1 MMLESSAYISL
12 IIQLLVGVVDLWGIS
27 INIPNNKNIFK
38 DLLKLELGVQVVEFA
53 FYLWMVLNIT
63 TVKNITPYRYLD
75 WFITTPTML
84 LTLMI
89 FLSKDQ
95 ETYNGIVQ
103 FISDNKDD
111 VIKVGL
117 SNVLMLVFG
126 LLGEYQYINNTLAV
140 GLGFIPF
147 VYYYKKI
154 YDKNITEEST
164 TYQKGFFWFF
174 FIVWS
179 VYGLAALLP
188 YIPKNVLLNILD
200 LFSKNLIGLILVYI
214 IYKNKLD

>member
-27 INIPNNKNIFK
+27 IDIPNDKNIFK

-89 FLSKDQ
+89 FLSKDK

-164 TYQKGFFWFF
+164 SQQKGFFWFF

-188 YIPKNVLLNILD
+188 YIPKNVLFNILD
-200 LFSKNLIGLILVYI
+200 LFSKNLIGVILVYI
-214 IYKNKLD
+214 IYKNKLN

>member
-1 MMLESSAYISL
+1 MLESSAYLSL
-12 IIQLLVGVVDLWGIS
+12 IIQFLVSIVDLWGVS
-27 INIPNNKNIFK
+27 IDIPNDKIIFK

-75 WFITTPTML
+75 WFITTPTMI

-89 FLSKDQ
+89 FISKDQ
-95 ETYNGIVQ
+95 DNYSGIAQ

-111 VIKVGL
+111 VIKIGL
-117 SNVLMLVFG
+117 ANTLMLVFG
-126 LLGEYQYINNTLAV
+126 LLGEFHYINNTLAV

-164 TYQKGFFWFF
+164 NEQKGFFWFF
-174 FIVWS
+174 VVIWS
-179 VYGLAALLP
+179 IYGLAALLP
-188 YIPKNVLLNILD
+188 YIPKNVLFNILD
-200 LFSKNLIGLILVYI
+200 LFSKNLLGLILVYI
-214 IYKNKLD
+214 IYRNRI

>member
-1 MMLESSAYISL
+1 MLKSSAYLSL
-12 IIQLLVGVVDLWGIS
+12 IIQFLVSIVDLWGIS
-27 INIPNNKNIFK
+27 IDIPSDKNIFK
-38 DLLKLELGVQVVEFA
+38 DLLKLELVVQVVEFV
-53 FYLWMVLNIT
+53 FYVWMVLHIT
-63 TVKNITPYRYLD
+63 TVKNITPYRYMD

-89 FLSKDQ
+89 FVSKDQ
-95 ETYNGIVQ
+95 ETYSGIVQ

-164 TYQKGFFWFF
+164 AEQKGLFWFF
-174 FIVWS
+174 FVVWS
-179 VYGLAALLP
+179 IYGLAALLP

>member
-1 MMLESSAYISL
+1 MLKSSAYLSL
-12 IIQLLVGVVDLWGIS
+12 IIQFLVSIVDLWGIS
-27 INIPNNKNIFK
+27 IDIPSDKNIFK
-38 DLLKLELGVQVVEFA
+38 DLLKLELVVQVVEFV
-53 FYLWMVLNIT
+53 FYVWMVLHIT
-63 TVKNITPYRYLD
+63 TVKNITPYRYMD

-89 FLSKDQ
+89 FVSKDQ
-95 ETYNGIVQ
+95 ETYSGIVQ

-164 TYQKGFFWFF
+164 AEQKGLFWFF
-174 FIVWS
+174 FVVWS
-179 VYGLAALLP
+179 IYGLAALLP

-200 LFSKNLIGLILVYI
+200 LFSKNLLSLILVYI
-214 IYKNKLD
+214 IYKNRIS

>member
-27 INIPNNKNIFK
+27 IDIPNDKNIFK

>member
-1 MMLESSAYISL
+1 MMLESSAYLSL
-12 IIQLLVGVVDLWGIS
+12 IIQFLVSIVDLWGIS
-27 INIPNNKNIFK
+27 IDIPNDKIIFK

-53 FYLWMVLNIT
+53 FYLWMVLHIT
-63 TVKNITPYRYLD
+63 TVKNITPYRYMD

-89 FLSKDQ
+89 FVSKDQ
-95 ETYNGIVQ
+95 ETYSGIVQ

-164 TYQKGFFWFF
+164 NEQKGLFWFF
-174 FIVWS
+174 FVVWS

-200 LFSKNLIGLILVYI
+200 LFSKNLLSLILVYI
-214 IYKNKLD
+214 IYKNRI

>member
-27 INIPNNKNIFK
+27 IDIPNDKNIFK

-164 TYQKGFFWFF
+164 FEQKGFFWFF

>member
-1 MMLESSAYISL
+1 MLKSSAYLSL
-12 IIQLLVGVVDLWGIS
+12 IIQFLVSLVDLWGIS
-27 INIPNNKNIFK
+27 IDIPSDKNIFK
-38 DLLKLELGVQVVEFA
+38 DLLKLELVVQVVEFV
-53 FYLWMVLNIT
+53 FYVWMVLHIT
-63 TVKNITPYRYLD
+63 TVKNITPYRYMD

-89 FLSKDQ
+89 FVSKDQ
-95 ETYNGIVQ
+95 ETYSGIVQ

-117 SNVLMLVFG
+117 SNVLMLVFV

-164 TYQKGFFWFF
+164 ADQKGLFWFF
-174 FIVWS
+174 FVVWS
-179 VYGLAALLP
+179 IYGLAALLP

-200 LFSKNLIGLILVYI
+200 LFSKNLLSLILVYI
-214 IYKNKLD
+214 IYKNRIS

>member
-1 MMLESSAYISL
+1 MLKSSAYLSL
-12 IIQLLVGVVDLWGIS
+12 IIQFLVSLVDLWGIS
-27 INIPNNKNIFK
+27 IDIPSDKNIFK
-38 DLLKLELGVQVVEFA
+38 DLLKLELVVQVVEFV
-53 FYLWMVLNIT
+53 FYVWMVLHIT
-63 TVKNITPYRYLD
+63 TVKNITPYRYMD

-89 FLSKDQ
+89 FVSKDQ
-95 ETYNGIVQ
+95 ETYSGIVQ

-164 TYQKGFFWFF
+164 AEQKGLFWFF
-174 FIVWS
+174 FVVWS
-179 VYGLAALLP
+179 IYGLAALLP

-200 LFSKNLIGLILVYI
+200 LFSKNLLSLILVYI
-214 IYKNKLD
+214 IYKNRIS

>member
-12 IIQLLVGVVDLWGIS
+12 ILQLLVGVVDLWGIS
-27 INIPNNKNIFK
+27 IDIPNDKNIFK

-53 FYLWMVLNIT
+53 FYLWMVLNIS

-75 WFITTPTML
+75 WFITTPTMI

-89 FLSKDQ
+89 FISKDQ
-95 ETYNGIVQ
+95 DNYSGIAQ
-103 FISDNKDD
+103 FISDNKED
-111 VIKVGL
+111 VIKIGL
-117 SNVLMLVFG
+117 ANVLMLVFG
-126 LLGEYQYINNTLAV
+126 LLGEFHYINNTLAV

-214 IYKNKLD
+214 VYKNKLD

>member
-1 MMLESSAYISL
+1 MMLESSAYLSL

-27 INIPNNKNIFK
+27 IDIPNDKNIFK

-89 FLSKDQ
+89 FLSKDK

-164 TYQKGFFWFF
+164 SQQKGLFWFF

-188 YIPKNVLLNILD
+188 YIPKNVLFNILD
-200 LFSKNLIGLILVYI
+200 LFSKNLIGVILVYI
-214 IYKNKLD
+214 IYKNKLN

>member
-1 MMLESSAYISL
+1 MILKSSAYISL
-12 IIQLLVGVVDLWGIS
+12 ILQLLVGVVDLWGIS
-27 INIPNNKNIFK
+27 IDIPNDKNIFK

-53 FYLWMVLNIT
+53 FYLWMVLNIS

-75 WFITTPTML
+75 WFITTPTMI

-89 FLSKDQ
+89 FISKDQ
-95 ETYNGIVQ
+95 DNYSGIAQ
-103 FISDNKDD
+103 FISDNKED
-111 VIKVGL
+111 VIKIGL
-117 SNVLMLVFG
+117 ANVLMLVFG
-126 LLGEYQYINNTLAV
+126 LLGEFHYINNTLAV

-214 IYKNKLD
+214 VYKNKLD

>member
-27 INIPNNKNIFK
+27 IDIPNDKNIFK
-38 DLLKLELGVQVVEFA
+38 DLLKLELVVQVVEFA

-89 FLSKDQ
+89 FLSKDK

-164 TYQKGFFWFF
+164 SQQKGFFWFF

-188 YIPKNVLLNILD
+188 YIPKNVLFNILD
-200 LFSKNLIGLILVYI
+200 LFSKNLIGVILVYI
-214 IYKNKLD
+214 IYKNKLN

>member
-1 MMLESSAYISL
+1 MLKSSAYLSL
-12 IIQLLVGVVDLWGIS
+12 IIQFLVSIVDLWGIS
-27 INIPNNKNIFK
+27 IDIPSDKNIFK
-38 DLLKLELGVQVVEFA
+38 DLLKLELVVQVVEFV
-53 FYLWMVLNIT
+53 FYVWMVLHIT
-63 TVKNITPYRYLD
+63 TVKNITPYRYMD

-89 FLSKDQ
+89 FVSKDQ
-95 ETYNGIVQ
+95 ETYSGIVQ

-164 TYQKGFFWFF
+164 ADQKGLFWFF
-174 FIVWS
+174 FVVWS

-200 LFSKNLIGLILVYI
+200 LFSKNLLSLILVYI
-214 IYKNKLD
+214 IYKNRIS